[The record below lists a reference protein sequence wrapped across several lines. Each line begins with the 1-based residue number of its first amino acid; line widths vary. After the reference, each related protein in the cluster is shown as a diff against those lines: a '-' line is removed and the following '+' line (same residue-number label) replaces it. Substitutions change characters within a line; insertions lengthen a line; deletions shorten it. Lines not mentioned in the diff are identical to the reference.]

1 MLTGVQ
7 LGVVLPGPALKQGA
21 VDDQLGRG
29 VQVLHRWNT
38 AVQAC
43 GDQGRVGADDAG
55 DGGLRDAVELGEQ
68 LLGQVVP
75 QVGQGQA
82 HAQEQPQ
89 HPRPEDRQIGVLGEN
104 GLAQAHNLTP
114 RDSRAT
120 IRHGGLLLGWI
131 GLSTKDSLK
140 SKPPPYLATHP
151 PLNTLNTPMNKPHGE
166 CCESGGLRG
175 SGARRIGRCQ
185 VYIVLDSC
193 GTE

>member
-55 DGGLRDAVELGEQ
+55 DGGLPDAVELGEQ

-75 QVGQGQA
+75 QPG
-82 HAQEQPQ
+82 
-89 HPRPEDRQIGVLGEN
+89 
-104 GLAQAHNLTP
+104 
-114 RDSRAT
+114 S
-120 IRHGGLLLGWI
+120 
-131 GLSTKDSLK
+131 
-140 SKPPPYLATHP
+140 
-151 PLNTLNTPMNKPHGE
+151 
-166 CCESGGLRG
+166 G
-175 SGARRIGRCQ
+175 SGARTGTAPAPSPRTPADGRKRKWPRTGLQ
-185 VYIVLDSC
+185 PHSEGVSC
-193 GTE
+193 YYS